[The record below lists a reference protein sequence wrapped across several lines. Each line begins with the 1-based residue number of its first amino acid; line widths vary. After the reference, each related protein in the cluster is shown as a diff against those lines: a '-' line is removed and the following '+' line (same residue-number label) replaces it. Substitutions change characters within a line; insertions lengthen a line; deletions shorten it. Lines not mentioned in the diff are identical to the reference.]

1 VLAEAPNDRVL
12 DLGCGQG
19 GHAWH
24 LARRGFE
31 VVAVDASKA
40 RLERAAAG
48 DSDVDRGVDRGVDS
62 GVVPGAAPQWV
73 QGEMG
78 AVEALVAGRF
88 GGALMLGN
96 SLAHLLGA
104 ESLSRMLIGLRRRLL
119 PGAPV
124 VIQQLNFDRIHARR
138 LRSLP
143 VMPLPLPGGNTAPA
157 GAERLALR
165 LLDPR
170 DDGFVV
176 FTATLLDYAPE
187 SDPAVT
193 IAGSYSFHLRGW
205 KRDELDAALAL
216 AQFREREFFGGFDES
231 AFEQDGSAELV
242 CVAR

>member
-1 VLAEAPNDRVL
+1 MLERALADAPNRRVL
-12 DLGCGQG
+12 DLGCGLG

-31 VVAVDASKA
+31 VVAVDASKG
-40 RLERAAAG
+40 RLERAALEDPAH
-48 DSDVDRGVDRGVDS
+48 
-62 GVVPGAAPQWV
+62 PGPRPETSPQWV

-88 GGALMLGN
+88 GGALLLGN
-96 SLAHLLGA
+96 SVAHLLGA

-124 VIQQLNFDRIHARR
+124 VIQQLNYDRIYAQR

-143 VMPLPLPGGNTAPA
+143 VAPLPAGNSPA
-157 GAERLALR
+157 GSSPTGAERLALR

-176 FTATLLDYAPE
+176 FTATLLDFAPE
-187 SDPAVT
+187 SEPAVT
-193 IAGSYSFHLRGW
+193 LAGSYSMHLRGW
-205 KRDELDAALAL
+205 RRDELDAALAL
-216 AQFREREFFGGFDES
+216 ARFRERRFFGGFDES
-231 AFEQDGSAELV
+231 GFDAETSEELV
-242 CVAR
+242 CLAR